1 VNDGSTDETI
11 IVLEDI
17 RDRRPGQVRILDLRR
32 NQGKAEAVRR
42 GMLEAIDQSPE
53 YAGYWDADL
62 ATPLGVLP
70 EFVGA
75 AGVAAGAEMVLGSRV
90 QLLGRRIE
98 RSPMRHYL
106 GRIFA
111 TTVSLLLGIR
121 VYDTQCGAKLFRVDE
136 RMRSIFAEPFR
147 SRWIFDVELLARFM
161 RLRRAEGGEPLEEIC
176 EEPLPEWRD
185 VAGSKVGPTA
195 FVTAFFDLV
204 RIYLRSI
211 RAARG
216 RRELNRIPGSGRRG
230 KDEGGGLF
238 ERVADV
244 QAAGLGL
251 QVGAARTLSGW
262 GRTPARMTRVPRESR
277 RRWRF
282 RGRRGR

>member
-1 VNDGSTDETI
+1 MTQTVLVIPCYNEARRLPVAPVEDFLKDHPEVSILFVNDGSTDETI

-32 NQGKAEAVRR
+32 NQGKGEAVRR
-42 GMLEAIDQSPE
+42 GMLEAIDRSAA

-62 ATPLGVLP
+62 ATPLEVAP
-70 EFVGA
+70 EFA
-75 AGVAAGAEMVLGSRV
+75 ARLDSRPELSMVLGSRV

-136 RMRSIFAEPFR
+136 TVRKIFAEPFR

-161 RLRRAEGGEPLEEIC
+161 RLRRSEGREPLEEIC
-176 EEPLPEWRD
+176 EEPLPVWRD
-185 VAGSKVGPTA
+185 VAGSKVRPTA
-195 FVTAFFDLV
+195 FVTAFFDLA
-204 RIYLRSI
+204 RIYL
-211 RAARG
+211 G
-216 RRELNRIPGSGRRG
+216 EHPRR
-230 KDEGGGLF
+230 
-238 ERVADV
+238 
-244 QAAGLGL
+244 
-251 QVGAARTLSGW
+251 
-262 GRTPARMTRVPRESR
+262 
-277 RRWRF
+277 
-282 RGRRGR
+282 